1 MSTVAGWVPQMR
13 MACPYCYEPFYRWQI
28 LFQCS
33 GKASRIGKQCAPASD
48 PAYAARFGDVAQ
60 LPVFS
65 SSWRQRKAIHP
76 PCAEKTWFRVCPRCH
91 HRLPA
96 DFERVP
102 SRMVAVVG
110 ARDSGKTAMLTVL
123 IRELNGKIGDRLGL
137 TVWPAD
143 EETRRAY
150 GAYEQ
155 VIYSDDSVP
164 YGTVP
169 VGTHGTT
176 LAPMVFAI
184 AARRKGRRRA
194 KRTLLSFFD
203 TAGEDLRTR
212 ESVERNAQYLR
223 SADAILLLLDP
234 LQTEGGRESA
244 VGHEGA
250 YAAPD
255 EAFSVLQRIT
265 ELIQGGKYVLRV
277 HKPLAIALSKVDMFW
292 PRLSPV
298 SPLRRPEPELDGF
311 ATKDGAAVQ
320 SEVQRLLRE
329 WDGRKILDFVAA
341 NYTRSHYFGFS
352 ALGHAPA
359 GAQLTGSGVRPYRVV
374 DPFVWLLTQLG
385 AARVVKDG

>member
-1 MSTVAGWVPQMR
+1 MRTLAGWVPQMR
-13 MACPYCYEPFYRWQI
+13 MTCPYCYESFYRWQI

-33 GKASRIGKQCAPASD
+33 GKPSRLGRQCVPEQDA
-48 PAYAARFGDVAQ
+48 AYTARFGDIAQ
-60 LPVFS
+60 LPVFG
-65 SSWRQRKAIHP
+65 SWRQRKAVHG
-76 PCAEKTWFRVCPRCH
+76 PCAEMTWFRVCPRCH

-123 IRELNGKIGDRLGL
+123 IKELDGRVGDRLGL

-143 EETRRAY
+143 EETRREYAAY
-150 GAYEQ
+150 KQ
-155 VIYSDDSVP
+155 VIYSDNSVP
-164 YGTVP
+164 YGTRP
-169 VGTHGTT
+169 LGTQGTIR
-176 LAPMVFAI
+176 APMVFAV

-203 TAGEDLRTR
+203 TAGEDLRTK

-234 LQTEGGRESA
+234 LQTEGGREGL
-244 VGHEGA
+244 VGDGGMNA
-250 YAAPD
+250 SPD

-265 ELIQGGKYVLRV
+265 ELIQGGRYVLRV
-277 HKPLAIALSKVDMFW
+277 RKPLAIALSKVDLFW
-292 PRLSPV
+292 ARLGPV

-311 ATKDGAAVQ
+311 ATTDGAAVQ
-320 SEVQRLLRE
+320 SEVQRLLRD
-329 WDGRKILDFVAA
+329 WDGRKIQDFVAA
-341 NYTRSHYFGFS
+341 NYTRFHYFGFS
-352 ALGHAPA
+352 ALGHTPA
-359 GAQLTGSGVRPYRVV
+359 DRQLTGAGVRPYRVV

-385 AARVVKDG
+385 AARAVKDG